1 MAYIGSSPL
10 AAPPLVSG
18 AATLDP
24 RAHMAARIPTIL
36 QPFLTWL
43 TAKPAPEEAVTEQP
57 AIRFVTVALLWL
69 LGGCAMTSASL
80 LLHQEWM
87 AFWAFLPIG
96 LIATSCGLGIFQ
108 VVIFHHC
115 SHGTVFRTREYNR
128 RAGRLIS
135 ALLLFKR
142 FDDYQRE
149 HMLHHSPKKLLTD
162 EDEFAGFVLGMCG
175 LEPGM
180 SKQML
185 WRRVII
191 CLFSPMFHMRFLMRR
206 VKASLFTG
214 DQAHDYFGRV
224 VWSAIVIT
232 AVSTNT
238 LLEFSIA
245 WVLPLT
251 ILLQIATVLRILCE
265 HRFPEAEL
273 MDTRDRSFVCHA
285 TAGVFP
291 GSFPPEADASRL
303 AGFLLW
309 TKWWCILL
317 TWHLFVRLF
326 VLVGDAPCHDFHH
339 RRPASRRWT
348 SYIHARQQDIDAN
361 SPGFATGYSE
371 NWGLLTAI
379 DHNLNSL
386 ALTLPGTIGH

>member
-1 MAYIGSSPL
+1 MAYIGSSTI

-18 AATLDP
+18 ADTLDP
-24 RAHMAARIPTIL
+24 RARMAARIPTIL

-43 TAKPAPEEAVTEQP
+43 TAKPAPDEAMKERP
-57 AIRFVTVALLWL
+57 AFRFVVSALIWL
-69 LGGCAMTSASL
+69 LAGCALAVLSL
-80 LLHQEWM
+80 LLHQYCVV
-87 AFWAFLPIG
+87 FWVLLPIG
-96 LIATSCGLGIFQ
+96 LLATSCGLGIFQ

-162 EDEFAGFVLGMCG
+162 EDEFADFVLGMCG
-175 LEPGM
+175 LEPGL
-180 SKQML
+180 SKRTL

-191 CLFSPMFHMRFLMRR
+191 CLCSPLFHLRFLMRR
-206 VKASLFTG
+206 VRASLFTG
-214 DQAHDYFGRV
+214 DRAHDCLGRV
-224 VWSAIVIT
+224 VWSGIIVIS
-232 AVSTNT
+232 ASTDT
-238 LLEFSIA
+238 LLELMIA
-245 WVLPLT
+245 WIFPLT
-251 ILLQIATVLRILCE
+251 ILLQVATVLRILCE
-265 HRFPEAEL
+265 HRFPDVEL
-273 MDTRDRSFVCHA
+273 IGTRDRSFVCHA
-285 TAGVFP
+285 TVGVFP
-291 GSFPPEADASRL
+291 GSLPPGLDAASL
-303 AGFLLW
+303 SGFFLW
-309 TKWWCILL
+309 TKWWCVLL

-348 SYIHARQQDIDAN
+348 NYIHARQHDLEAS
-361 SPGFATGYSE
+361 SPGFPMGYFE

-379 DHNLNSL
+379 DYNLDSL
-386 ALTLPGTIGH
+386 ARTLPGTIGR